1 MTLNC
6 KNQYLSSAL
15 PVIES
20 CLEGTLHI
28 RLACGG
34 AWEELPG
41 LGIEVERHTLSVT
54 LHSLVLG
61 QEEGGG
67 EPD

>member
-1 MTLNC
+1 MALNC

-15 PVIES
+15 PIIES
-20 CLEGTLHI
+20 HLEGTLQI

-34 AWEELPG
+34 AWEELSG
-41 LGIEVERHTLSVT
+41 LGNEVERYTLSVT

-61 QEEGGG
+61 QEEVGG

>member
-1 MTLNC
+1 MALNC

-15 PVIES
+15 PIIES
-20 CLEGTLHI
+20 HLEGILQI
-28 RLACGG
+28 KLACGG
-34 AWEELPG
+34 AWEELSG
-41 LGIEVERHTLSVT
+41 LGIEVERHILSVT

-61 QEEGGG
+61 QEEEGG